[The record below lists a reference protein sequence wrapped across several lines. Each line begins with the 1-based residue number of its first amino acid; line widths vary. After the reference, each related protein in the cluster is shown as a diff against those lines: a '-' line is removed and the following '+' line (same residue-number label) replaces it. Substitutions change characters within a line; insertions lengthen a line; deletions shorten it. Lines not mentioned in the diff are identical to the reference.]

1 MGLNGENI
9 YFLCL
14 KSVSGRFGAKIIKKN
29 QKKNFGRKSMIF
41 QNFFSKSL
49 KYTFLAPE
57 TH

>member
-9 YFLCL
+9 YFLFL
-14 KSVSGRFGAKIIKKN
+14 KSVSGRFGAKIIEKN
-29 QKKNFGRKSMIF
+29 QKKIFGRKSMIF
-41 QNFFSKSL
+41 QKFFSKGL